1 MQKNLVEK
9 LIDKCTEAIE
19 EVKLANITAM
29 DLHFFENENNYKYG
43 SCRVYIAL
51 MIVVFIIFLESLVI
65 LFITI
70 GLWLKIMFLA
80 LNLILIKKRKFAK

>member
-1 MQKNLVEK
+1 MQKNLVDK

-51 MIVVFIIFLESLVI
+51 LIVVFIIFLESLVI

-70 GLWLKIMFLA
+70 GL
-80 LNLILIKKRKFAK
+80 